1 MHWFWKYNFWKNSL
15 GLFRGRW
22 GQEVIFEVT
31 EAKFWISSSFCKFS
45 FRIFV
50 VLDFEVVWPRR
61 PQRPRR
67 SELVGFQT
75 MLILDPFDMTFD
87 AVGVFGLAFWLL
99 FKSTSS
105 YCDMTQKN
113 QTPYVCPKCVLLR
126 FIFLFF
132 RGCTTWPQTYK
143 ERSNMKL
150 SSP

>member
-1 MHWFWKYNFWKNSL
+1 MHWFWKYDFWKNSL

-105 YCDMTQKN
+105 YCVIGQSPIKTGFFFGPKN
-113 QTPYVCPKCVLLR
+113 RLVRGTPVLM
-126 FIFLFF
+126 FL
-132 RGCTTWPQTYK
+132 Q
-143 ERSNMKL
+143 NII
-150 SSP
+150 SPHCSYSVL